1 MQKKTTLFQ
10 NSFEK
15 PYLEV
20 MPKIIKETQD
30 VARNCADLKIDS
42 PKKSMLEA
50 SGDNISFYAMRHTI
64 DAKASYWAMS
74 QLCQKASIPF
84 GFYLKL
90 AQSEDSA
97 LTNLADDNLNT
108 LIKKYNRPLLIR
120 MYKDIIRAVLSSRYS
135 PFDTDK
141 VVTIIDDTLKNSKT
155 YSLDSLEICG
165 YVTDYEELHIRLA
178 DKEPIAGI
186 SDSDV
191 YSGLAISTSD
201 IGKARLSINYYLFN
215 KTTQSGLCLKRFAKD
230 LCNQRHTGISEASIR
245 TSVIQS
251 FENFPKLTM
260 TAKLIIGNAEN
271 FSFHNSQLYNK
282 DNWQTKSIA
291 KYLGVTDKNMDAII
305 TIALTKKHNLWDYV
319 MSITEFAKTKPFEQC
334 CLLEERAGNLLL
346 YPDKFGIVAAQ
357 V

>member
-1 MQKKTTLFQ
+1 MEKKSTLFQ

-20 MPKIIKETQD
+20 MPNIISETCAVAKE
-30 VARNCADLKIDS
+30 CADIKIDS
-42 PKKSMLEA
+42 PKKSMLEVT
-50 SGDNISFYAMRHTI
+50 GDNVSFLAMKHTI
-64 DAKASYWAMS
+64 EAKASYWSMS
-74 QLCQKASIPF
+74 QLCQKAGIPF
-84 GFYLKL
+84 SFYQKL
-90 AQSEDSA
+90 AQSDDSA
-97 LTNLADDNLNT
+97 LKNLADDNLNT
-108 LIKKYNRPLLIR
+108 LISRYNRPLLIR

-141 VVTIIDDTLKNSKT
+141 VVTIIDDTLKNSQT
-155 YSLDSLEICG
+155 YSLDNLQICG

-178 DKEPIAGI
+178 DRTPITGI
-186 SDSDV
+186 EGSDV

-201 IGKARLSINYYLFN
+201 IGKARLAINYYLFN
-215 KTTQSGLCLKRFAKD
+215 KTTQSGLCLKRFSKD
-230 LCNQRHTGISEASIR
+230 LCNQRHTGISEDSIR
-245 TSVIQS
+245 RSVIQS

-260 TAKLIIGNAEN
+260 NARLIIGNAEN

-291 KYLGVTDKNMDAII
+291 RYLDITDKDMDTII
-305 TIALTKKHNLWDYV
+305 TAALTKKHNLWNYV

-334 CLLEERAGNLLL
+334 CTLEERAGNILL
-346 YPDKFGIVAAQ
+346 YPDKFGIVAAE